1 MYRLFNS
8 KIRLLGSYIKINPS
22 QALQG
27 MTISCEH
34 PEPIGSVMYSLSVSN
49 KRDFLLT
56 HISIEE
62 LDRNFDLKKLSS
74 IIAEDLYTKSGLR
87 AKESEI
93 SLDELKSITYSK
105 IKDTHEDDFSDFPD
119 PNGKKYSYEIK
130 VSQDLY
136 NNLKGMAESNEAL
149 GYEAKFNRT
158 TDIVKSERCPSKYV
172 IITID

>member
-1 MYRLFNS
+1 MYKLFNS
-8 KIRLLGSYIKINPS
+8 KITLLGSYIKTNPS
-22 QALQG
+22 QALRG
-27 MTISCEH
+27 MTISCER
-34 PEPIGSVMYSLSVSN
+34 PESIGSVMYGLSVSS
-49 KRDFLLT
+49 KRDILLT

-74 IIAEDLYTKSGLR
+74 IIAEDLYTKSGFR

-105 IKDTHEDDFSDFPD
+105 IKDAHEDDFSDFPD

-130 VSQDLY
+130 VSQELY

-158 TDIVKSERCPSKYV
+158 TDIVKSERYPSKHV
-172 IITID
+172 IITIE